1 MADLTLKLIWYK
13 LGETYSKM
21 AEAGAS
27 MQSWFS
33 WEDHFLDVLLIFW
46 ISFGLLIVGVINS
59 ITTFF
64 GPLQPRIS
72 WEKPKDGVSTT
83 VAVAQGPHQPES
95 TFWLNSALNW
105 FYLHYNQFPQFV
117 DAWVQALNEQANKL
131 GGPVQLRFER
141 VQSGS
146 LPPKFGEVTYDAGP
160 EDKYVLNA
168 RIDSRDLSFAVFA
181 SQQTHE
187 GVKLTNLVVTVLRLR
202 GQLRIRCFRQGN
214 DMMAEIGFSGRPDIK
229 VQGKPVNPYMDP
241 SDMVDVGV
249 VQEVVR
255 NTICLTST
263 TFNLSDWI
271 NQPVGRD
278 TIPIQR
284 QRSNEMARSSENLQH
299 PGSAPQ
305 SPRHAQQQGQ
315 AEVFEAK
322 EVPQTQTSAFH
333 VPTLQT
339 PTKIPQRPMQPKGP
353 GDKRLFVKVIK
364 ASGLKQNAGAVDPY
378 CVMSVDTPQQTEIT
392 NVVKSTYNPF
402 WDEQFYFDVSRD
414 TQEIRFEVLDK
425 SRPQNDNFLGEAVV
439 YCEDLARN
447 PSTRQIIPLQG
458 RLGVGEFVSGSVTV
472 EFLYTD
478 ALDTSNTPRR
488 TVETSKSMTP
498 GGTLVTTTTTTTQ
511 RPQNS
516 RYDATTDGSP
526 SYIEKR
532 TFDYNSSNPEMGT
545 SEVVHINGVESV
557 AETAIRALSERPPQ
571 SERSKSGKKTPAKT
585 STLIITGV
593 KRLFIFFNAY
603 KGGHCTKD
611 KDYRKFPTDE
621 ESSRLSAPNIITESP
636 EISHPPQTKE
646 RKSFAARIKKR
657 FSRSKKRSLSADRAS
672 SSLREGSNY
681 LQPPGP
687 HSKVLMLTID
697 SCSIDSDLSLTTI
710 QTSVASV
717 RERRSLS
724 LRDGN
729 SSDAS
734 IGDDIDLHR
743 VKQNEENTPS
753 LKKSRSLGGSLKKLF
768 RRSRKR
774 SRSRGRGEQ
783 SRESSVSRQS
793 RHTSQGP
800 SREGSLTRS
809 SQQPGQHDT
818 VIL

>member
-59 ITTFF
+59 LTTFF

-72 WEKPKDGVSTT
+72 WEKPKDGGTAT
-83 VAVAQGPHQPES
+83 VAVSQGPHQPES
-95 TFWLNSALNW
+95 TVWLNSALNW

-131 GGPVQLRFER
+131 GGPVQLRFEK

-160 EDKYVLNA
+160 EDKFILTA
-168 RIDSRDLSFAVFA
+168 RVDSRDLSFALFA

-187 GVKLTNLVVTVLRLR
+187 GVKLTNLVITVLRLR
-202 GQLRIRCFRQGN
+202 GQLRIRCYRQGN
-214 DMMAEIGFSGRPDIK
+214 DMMAEISFLGRPDIK

-263 TFNLSDWI
+263 TLNLSEWI
-271 NQPVGRD
+271 SQPAERD
-278 TIPIQR
+278 TIPVQR
-284 QRSNEMARSSENLQH
+284 QRSTEMGRSSENLQH

-305 SPRHAQQQGQ
+305 SPRHVAQV
-315 AEVFEAK
+315 APEVFEPK

-339 PTKIPQRPMQPKGP
+339 PTKIPQQRPTQAKGP
-353 GDKRLFVKVIK
+353 GDKRVLVKVIK

-378 CVMSVDTPQQTEIT
+378 CVMHVDTPPQTEVT
-392 NVVKSTYNPF
+392 NTVRSTYNPF
-402 WDEQFYFDVSRD
+402 WDEQFYFDLNKDS
-414 TQEIRFEVLDK
+414 QEIRFEVLDK

-447 PSTRQIIPLQG
+447 PSSRQIIPLQG

-472 EFLYTD
+472 EFLYMSASDVT
-478 ALDTSNTPRR
+478 NTPRR
-488 TVETSKSMTP
+488 TIETSKSMTP

-516 RYDATTDGSP
+516 RYDTATDGSP

-557 AETAIRALSERPPQ
+557 AETAIRALSER
-571 SERSKSGKKTPAKT
+571 SKTGKKTPAKT

-593 KRLFIFFNAY
+593 KREVVVPKI
-603 KGGHCTKD
+603 KTIESS
-611 KDYRKFPTDE
+611 PTDE
-621 ESSRLSAPNIITESP
+621 ESSRLSAPNIITSPESP
-636 EISHPPQTKE
+636 EISYPPQTK
-646 RKSFAARIKKR
+646 
-657 FSRSKKRSLSADRAS
+657 
-672 SSLREGSNY
+672 
-681 LQPPGP
+681 
-687 HSKVLMLTID
+687 
-697 SCSIDSDLSLTTI
+697 
-710 QTSVASV
+710 
-717 RERRSLS
+717 
-724 LRDGN
+724 
-729 SSDAS
+729 
-734 IGDDIDLHR
+734 DDIDLHR
-743 VKQNEENTPS
+743 VKQNEENAPT

-774 SRSRGRGEQ
+774 SRSQGRGEQ

-809 SQQPGQHDT
+809 SQHTSHQDT